1 MPKGRITIMY
11 VQVRESLM
19 TKFIFGRVDRVDL
32 WERGFHAEERA
43 RAKALRWECAW
54 CNMETQR

>member
-11 VQVRESLM
+11 AQVRESLV

-43 RAKALRWECAW
+43 RAKALR
-54 CNMETQR
+54 